1 MMIAPRLLVLF
12 VALLCFAPHAEAGQM
27 RSKHQRQESSVD
39 FYIFGFTNSPPK
51 CRPLL
56 KQAIEIA
63 TPDPLLE
70 RLLRLHRILVSEQR
84 LMLAR
89 Y

>member
-51 CRPLL
+51 CKPLL
-56 KQAIEIA
+56 KQAIEID
-63 TPDPLLE
+63 TPDP
-70 RLLRLHRILVSEQR
+70 
-84 LMLAR
+84 R
-89 Y
+89 YWNADYDCIGFW